1 MDVSGMRGEPRTLPC
16 SNTSS
21 KGRDGTRVE
30 SGACMG
36 ARLVV
41 AGGGLPQS
49 YSWGKLRCPYLAS
62 SRLRPSWHEADAGRA
77 PCSPGVTATRVASL
91 VFK

>member
-41 AGGGLPQS
+41 AGGAPTVLQLGKAQVPLPCQFQTAS
-49 YSWGKLRCPYLAS
+49 QLA
-62 SRLRPSWHEADAGRA
+62 
-77 PCSPGVTATRVASL
+77 
-91 VFK
+91 